1 MIKFYQ
7 NIICYSN
14 YFIIFY
20 IVFYYIGYFYYI
32 VFYFVFLNYYV
43 LYMIAIKKLY
53 KKIFCFKKVKNK
65 TAEIIIQNPVVI
77 DKQSLT
83 SRKNIRRNA
92 IYEL

>member
-1 MIKFYQ
+1 
-7 NIICYSN
+7 
-14 YFIIFY
+14 
-20 IVFYYIGYFYYI
+20 
-32 VFYFVFLNYYV
+32 
-43 LYMIAIKKLY
+43 MIAIKKLY